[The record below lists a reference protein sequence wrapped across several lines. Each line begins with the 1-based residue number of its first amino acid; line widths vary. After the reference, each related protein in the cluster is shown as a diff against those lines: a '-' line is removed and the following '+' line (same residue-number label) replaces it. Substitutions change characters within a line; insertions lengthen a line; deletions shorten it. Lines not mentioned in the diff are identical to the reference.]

1 MIRKKYIPV
10 LLLLCFAVIPAHNM
24 VPHHH
29 HSGVIYPVH
38 GEACPEGDHDHQDGP
53 QDDHQSDHQ
62 NNHQK
67 DHQDDHRKAHPV
79 HCHAFNEIS
88 FYKNVLP
95 GISGPSELPVL
106 YAIYAAPADACN
118 ETHALKNTIVPPT
131 VPYYSR
137 YCGNQISLRGPPS
150 AA

>member
-1 MIRKKYIPV
+1 
-10 LLLLCFAVIPAHNM
+10 M

-38 GEACPEGDHDHQDGP
+38 GEACPEGDHDHQNDH
-53 QDDHQSDHQ
+53 QDDHQDE
-62 NNHQK
+62 
-67 DHQDDHRKAHPV
+67 HRKAHPV

-118 ETHALKNTIVPPT
+118 EAHALKNTIVPRT

-150 AA
+150 VA